1 MNKSFIAALL
11 LISNIVSGQKQITL
25 EDIWELGSFRAKN
38 LPGFTFMKDGKN
50 YTQLEKNK
58 IVSYDITTGNASEV
72 ILDGNELKNIS
83 GFDGNIES
91 YEFSADETKII
102 IHQNEEGVYRHSTK
116 ADVFI
121 YNRTSKIISKVFEQG
136 KISNPHLSPEGSK
149 IGFVYN
155 NNLYYKDLVKNT
167 LTQITLDGKRNNVIN
182 GMCDWVY
189 EEEFSFTRAFE
200 WSADGEKIAYIRF
213 DESKV
218 PEYTMPMYEDG
229 PYPRNE
235 TFKYPKV
242 GEKNADVS
250 VYVYEIKK
258 GKSVEVPL
266 GSLEEMYVPRIKWSN
281 NVDDLCIFK
290 LNRHQNHLQL
300 LLYNVKD
307 KKAKPFIEEKNKYY
321 IDITDDFM
329 FLKDKKHFIM
339 TSEMNGYNSI
349 YLYNLK
355 GEKIKQITESK
366 YDVLGIIGVDEKK
379 SLIYFKT
386 AMNTPIQHDIYSIK
400 IDGKDLTR
408 VSPENGSNKVQFSST
423 FEYYVLTHN
432 TINSPSVY
440 AVHKQNGD
448 LVRVIENN
456 KNLTLKQE
464 EYGVRPFEFFQFTTS
479 ENVTLNASILKPADF
494 DKNKKYP
501 VLIYQYSGPGSQ
513 TVLDGWF
520 GSDYW
525 WYQLLAQKGYIVA
538 AVDPRGTGAR
548 GEEFKKM
555 TYLQLGK
562 YETMDMIEFARY
574 LGSQSYIDKDR
585 IGIFGWSYGGY
596 MSSLAILKGNEYF
609 KAAIAVAP
617 VTNWKWYDS
626 VYTERYMQ
634 TLKEN
639 EKGYKE
645 NSPVYFADRLKGN
658 YLLVHGTGD
667 DNVHFQNSA
676 EMANALINAN
686 KQFDTYYYPNKNH
699 GIYGGK
705 TRLHLYTK
713 MTNFLMEKL

>member
-1 MNKSFIAALL
+1 MKISFIAVLL
-11 LISNIVSGQKQITL
+11 LITNIVTGQKQITL
-25 EDIWELGSFRAKN
+25 EDIWELGTFRSKN
-38 LPGFTFMKDGKN
+38 LPGFTFMNDGKN

-58 IVSYDITTGNASEV
+58 IVSYDITTGKASEV
-72 ILDGNELKNIS
+72 ILDGNDIKNIG

-91 YEFSADETKII
+91 YEFSKDETKII
-102 IHQNEEGVYRHSTK
+102 IHQNEESVYRHSTK
-116 ADVFI
+116 ADVYVF
-121 YNRTSKIISKVFEQG
+121 NRASKIISKVFDQG
-136 KISNPHLSPEGSK
+136 KISNPHLSPEGDK
-149 IGFVYN
+149 IGFVYS
-155 NNLYYKDLVKNT
+155 NNLYYKDLIKNT
-167 LTQITLDGKRNNVIN
+167 LTQISLDGKKNNIIN

-200 WSADGEKIAYIRF
+200 WSVDGEKIAYIRF

-229 PYPRNE
+229 VYPRNE

-242 GEKNADVS
+242 GEKNADVN
-250 VYVYEIKK
+250 VLVYELKK

-266 GSLEEMYVPRIKWSN
+266 GALEEMYIPRIKWTEN
-281 NVDDLCIFK
+281 AEDLCIFK
-290 LNRHQNHLQL
+290 LNRLQNHLQL
-300 LLYNVKD
+300 LLYNTKD

-321 IDITDDFM
+321 IDITDDYL
-329 FLKDKKHFIM
+329 FLKDKKHFIK
-339 TSEMNGYNSI
+339 TSEINGYNSI

-366 YDVLGIIGVDEKK
+366 YDVLSIIGVDEKK
-379 SLIYFKT
+379 SIIYFKT
-386 AMNTPIQHDIYSIK
+386 AMESAIHHDIYSIK
-400 IDGKDLTR
+400 IDGKELTKIT
-408 VSPENGSNKVQFSST
+408 PNPGSNKVQFSST
-423 FEYYVLTHN
+423 FDFYVLTHN
-432 TINSPSVY
+432 TINSPSEY

-448 LVRVIENN
+448 LVRIIEDN
-456 KNLTLKQE
+456 KNLRLKQE
-464 EYGVRPFEFFQFTTS
+464 EFGVKPFEFFQFTTS

-501 VLIYQYSGPGSQ
+501 VLIFQYSGPGSQ
-513 TVLDGWF
+513 TVMDGWF

-525 WYQLLAQKGYIVA
+525 WYQMLAQKGYIVA

-562 YETMDMIEFARY
+562 YETMDMIEFAKY
-574 LGSQSYIDKDR
+574 LGNQSYVDKGR

-596 MSSLAILKGNEYF
+596 MSSLAILKGSEYF

-634 TLKEN
+634 TLQEN

-676 EMANALINAN
+676 EMANALIHAN